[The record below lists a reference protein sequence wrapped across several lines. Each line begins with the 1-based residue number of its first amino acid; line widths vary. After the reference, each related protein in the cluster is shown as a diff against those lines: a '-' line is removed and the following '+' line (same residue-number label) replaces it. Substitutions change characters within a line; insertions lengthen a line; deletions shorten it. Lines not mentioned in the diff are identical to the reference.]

1 MCFGK
6 LSIKSETASDTDNG
20 CANANVARRAKCC
33 GCESRTATRDHAV
46 VCTGTPLNKTSER
59 VCENKKNGVWQML
72 NEIIA
77 TALLIALAWFAAGSS
92 QLAEERNQIKRG
104 NKWAR
109 DNYPP
114 TY

>member
-1 MCFGK
+1 M
-6 LSIKSETASDTDNG
+6 LRSTWLAPHAQNRLQNG
-20 CANANVARRAKCC
+20 
-33 GCESRTATRDHAV
+33 G
-46 VCTGTPLNKTSER
+46 
-59 VCENKKNGVWQML
+59 WQML

-77 TALLIALAWFAAGSS
+77 TGLVIVLAWFAAGSS
-92 QLAEERNQIKRG
+92 QLADERSQIKNG

>member
-1 MCFGK
+1 VKPSHADAFEK
-6 LSIKSETASDTDNG
+6 
-20 CANANVARRAKCC
+20 KCH
-33 GCESRTATRDHAV
+33 ATRSS
-46 VCTGTPLNKTSER
+46 TLSKSGERNMPL
-59 VCENKKNGVWQML
+59 L

-77 TALLIALAWFAAGSS
+77 TALLIVLAWFAAGSS
-92 QLAEERNQIKRG
+92 QLADEQSQIKRG

>member
-1 MCFGK
+1 
-6 LSIKSETASDTDNG
+6 
-20 CANANVARRAKCC
+20 
-33 GCESRTATRDHAV
+33 
-46 VCTGTPLNKTSER
+46 
-59 VCENKKNGVWQML
+59 ML

-77 TALLIALAWFAAGSS
+77 TVLLIVLAWFAAGSS
-92 QLAEERNQIKRG
+92 QLADERRQIKRG

>member
-1 MCFGK
+1 M
-6 LSIKSETASDTDNG
+6 S
-20 CANANVARRAKCC
+20 RRQSK
-33 GCESRTATRDHAV
+33 GD
-46 VCTGTPLNKTSER
+46 
-59 VCENKKNGVWQML
+59 WQML

-77 TALLIALAWFAAGSS
+77 TGLLIVLAWFAAGSS
-92 QLAEERNQIKRG
+92 QLADERSQIKRG

>member
-1 MCFGK
+1 MKPSHVDACEK
-6 LSIKSETASDTDNG
+6 
-20 CANANVARRAKCC
+20 KC
-33 GCESRTATRDHAV
+33 HA
-46 VCTGTPLNKTSER
+46 TPLNTLSKLGE
-59 VCENKKNGVWQML
+59 KNMSLL

-77 TALLIALAWFAAGSS
+77 TALLIVLAWFAAGSS
-92 QLAEERNQIKRG
+92 QLADERSQIKRG

>member
-1 MCFGK
+1 MLRSTWLVPPGQNR
-6 LSIKSETASDTDNG
+6 LQNG
-20 CANANVARRAKCC
+20 
-33 GCESRTATRDHAV
+33 GW
-46 VCTGTPLNKTSER
+46 L
-59 VCENKKNGVWQML
+59 ML

-77 TALLIALAWFAAGSS
+77 TALLIVLAWFAAGSS
-92 QLAEERNQIKRG
+92 QLADERSQIKRG

>member
-1 MCFGK
+1 M
-6 LSIKSETASDTDNG
+6 LRSTWL
-20 CANANVARRAKCC
+20 VP
-33 GCESRTATRDHAV
+33 HAQNRLQK
-46 VCTGTPLNKTSER
+46 GGS
-59 VCENKKNGVWQML
+59 QML

-77 TALLIALAWFAAGSS
+77 TCLLIVLAWFAAGSS
-92 QLAEERNQIKRG
+92 QLADERSQIKRG

>member
-1 MCFGK
+1 VKPSHADACEK
-6 LSIKSETASDTDNG
+6 
-20 CANANVARRAKCC
+20 KC
-33 GCESRTATRDHAV
+33 HA
-46 VCTGTPLNKTSER
+46 TPLNTL
-59 VCENKKNGVWQML
+59 NKLGETIMPLL

-77 TALLIALAWFAAGSS
+77 TALLIVLAWFAAGSS
-92 QLAEERNQIKRG
+92 QLADERSQIKRG

>member
-1 MCFGK
+1 
-6 LSIKSETASDTDNG
+6 
-20 CANANVARRAKCC
+20 
-33 GCESRTATRDHAV
+33 
-46 VCTGTPLNKTSER
+46 
-59 VCENKKNGVWQML
+59 ML

>member
-1 MCFGK
+1 MPVAIKCGDVVVRAEK
-6 LSIKSETASDTDNG
+6 LLTPIVHAFKAAEQNHAAVCVVRWLGSESKRLRTRML
-20 CANANVARRAKCC
+20 RRQRK
-33 GCESRTATRDHAV
+33 G
-46 VCTGTPLNKTSER
+46 G
-59 VCENKKNGVWQML
+59 WQML

-77 TALLIALAWFAAGSS
+77 TALLIVLAWFAAGSS
-92 QLAEERNQIKRG
+92 QLADERSQIRRG

>member
-1 MCFGK
+1 M
-6 LSIKSETASDTDNG
+6 LRSTWLVPHAQNRLQNG
-20 CANANVARRAKCC
+20 
-33 GCESRTATRDHAV
+33 D
-46 VCTGTPLNKTSER
+46 
-59 VCENKKNGVWQML
+59 WQML

-77 TALLIALAWFAAGSS
+77 TVLLIVLAWFAAGSS
-92 QLAEERNQIKRG
+92 QLADERSQIKRG